1 MTAPLILPK
10 TLVLV
15 GMMGAG
21 KTAIGRR
28 LATRLALPFI
38 DADAEIEQAAGSS
51 IPEIFERHGEAAFRE
66 GERRVIARLLRQP
79 VHVLATGGG
88 AFMDE
93 TTRATIAECG
103 ISLWLRAEFET
114 LWRRVNRRGNRPL
127 LHTGDPEATLKV
139 LMSKRYPVYAEADI
153 TVDSSDRPRDETVN
167 RVIEAVANHLAA
179 AGRAR

>member
-1 MTAPLILPK
+1 MIRRPPRSTRTDTLFPYTTCFRSGVYAGRLLWQFCDSVQTHGHRFNGTAGIPAASTSMTAPLILPK

-28 LATRLALPFI
+28 LATRLALPFV

-51 IPEIFERHGEAAFRE
+51 IPEIFERHGDAAFRE

-79 VHVLATGGG
+79 VNVLANAGG

-93 TTRATIAECG
+93 TTRATIA
-103 ISLWLRAEFET
+103 
-114 LWRRVNRRGNRPL
+114 
-127 LHTGDPEATLKV
+127 
-139 LMSKRYPVYAEADI
+139 
-153 TVDSSDRPRDETVN
+153 DR
-167 RVIEAVANHLAA
+167 
-179 AGRAR
+179 

>member
-1 MTAPLILPK
+1 MWKWIRQPDRMEGNTARLSRRWIGVYAGRLLWQFCDSVQTHGHRFNGTAGIPAASTSMTAPLILPK

-28 LATRLALPFI
+28 LATRLALPFV

-79 VHVLATGGG
+79 VHVQ
-88 AFMDE
+88 
-93 TTRATIAECG
+93 I
-103 ISLWLRAEFET
+103 
-114 LWRRVNRRGNRPL
+114 
-127 LHTGDPEATLKV
+127 
-139 LMSKRYPVYAEADI
+139 
-153 TVDSSDRPRDETVN
+153 
-167 RVIEAVANHLAA
+167 
-179 AGRAR
+179 GRAHV